1 MLAVVSPAKVKVPAP
16 FTVTE
21 ADAAMPRLAV
31 SVVLTVAPLF
41 TVRFP
46 GATTLEAV
54 APARV
59 SVPALTKVLPV

>member
-1 MLAVVSPAKVKVPAP
+1 MLAVVSPAKVKVPEP

-21 ADAAMPRLAV
+21 AVEAMPRFAA
-31 SVVLTVAPLF
+31 SVVLTVAPLL

-54 APARV
+54 VPARV